1 MTPHTDKVDYWMN
14 SIQRQRWVATSIS
27 GHRTGAEKDPGV
39 LSSAGVASH
48 TPSGAELALELRR
61 KLTQRHHG
69 RYVSFT

>member
-1 MTPHTDKVDYWMN
+1 MTPHTDKADYWMN

-69 RYVSFT
+69 RYVNFT